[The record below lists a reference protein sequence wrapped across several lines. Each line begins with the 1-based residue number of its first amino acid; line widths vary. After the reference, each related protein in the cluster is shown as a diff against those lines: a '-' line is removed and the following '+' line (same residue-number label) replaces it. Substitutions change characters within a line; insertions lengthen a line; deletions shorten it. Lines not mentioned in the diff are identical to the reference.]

1 MLVIENIEDKVI
13 LLKTLICREVKSFD
27 KKPKE
32 INVGIIDV
40 DFSLIRYLGQATEI
54 KDIDINNCGY
64 VIIKR
69 KDNTT
74 TTLGR
79 FILEYYSKYDNKLK
93 EILKDKEYEIN
104 HINSDKLDN
113 RIENL
118 EIVTHQDNIRHSK
131 GLNYDIIYKSE
142 DLKLLQE
149 MNKNKKKQ
157 EIDKQ
162 YLNRISGIFFKLY
175 NSYMENKECKLDI
188 KILKCCYL
196 KFKNNK
202 TKSNT
207 KEQEIRESK
216 DLTILKQYK
225 LMSYFHTTFIKE
237 ILQKKKQYI
246 YKKIVLDNNIILL
259 NRYIERYP
267 TLKNIFKKYKIMD
280 KEFKEQ
286 LKFDKSNSRNILIDF
301 FTDIYKFNW
310 YVVENGNILL
320 TVNIRNFINVK
331 GKYKAFLT
339 LYLLGLLKRQ
349 NDISKP
355 NTISN
360 RLVHTPSFI
369 HIPFYTDELL
379 KQANNI
385 AKDLLSLNL
394 NKFTYFLIR
403 QEFGE
408 EIADSIYKNK
418 KSKSNYKY
426 GLRAKNDILE
436 FIKTDKDILNFG
448 FMKVEEIF
456 EHIQGLNVQRQIRG
470 EDYNKICN
478 GFINFIKSLLL
489 YNTDTKKRLE
499 ELGFTY
505 ISLNSKII
513 QNIQKYQKEQG
524 FNFPISLKPKEK
536 AIVMKKLIK

>member
-1 MLVIENIEDKVI
+1 MLIIENVEDKVI

-27 KKPKE
+27 KKPRE

-54 KDIDINNCGY
+54 NDININNCGY

-69 KDNTT
+69 DNDTT

-79 FILEYYSKYDNKLK
+79 FILEYYSKYDDRLK
-93 EILKDKEYEIN
+93 EILKNKEYEIN
-104 HINSDKLDN
+104 HINRDKLDN

-118 EIVTHQDNIRHSK
+118 EIVTHQDNIKHSK

-149 MNKNKKKQ
+149 MNKKEKKQ

-162 YLNRISGIFFKLY
+162 YLNRISGLFFKLY

-202 TKSNT
+202 TKLNI
-207 KEQEIRESK
+207 KEQVIRESK
-216 DLTILKQYK
+216 DLTTLKQYK
-225 LMSYFHTTFIKE
+225 LMSCFHTTFIKT

-246 YKKIVLDNNIILL
+246 YKKVVGNNITLL
-259 NRYIERYP
+259 NKYIERYP
-267 TLKNIFKKYKIMD
+267 TLKNIFKKYKIID
-280 KEFKEQ
+280 KEFKEE

-301 FTDIYKFNW
+301 FTDIYNFNW
-310 YVVENGNILL
+310 YVIENGNILL
-320 TVNIRNFINVK
+320 IVNIRNFINVK

-408 EIADSIYKNK
+408 KIADSIYKNK

-426 GLRAKNDILE
+426 GLRAKDDILE
-436 FIKTDKDILNFG
+436 FISKDKEILNFG
-448 FMKVEEIF
+448 FIKVEEIF

-470 EDYNKICN
+470 EAYNKICN

>member
-1 MLVIENIEDKVI
+1 MLVIENVEDKVI
-13 LLKTLICREVKSFD
+13 LLKTLICREVQTIN
-27 KKPKE
+27 KKPIE

-40 DFSLIRYLGQATEI
+40 DFSLIRHLGQATEI
-54 KDIDINNCGY
+54 KDININNCGY

-69 KDNTT
+69 DDDTT

-79 FILEYYSKYDNKLK
+79 FILEYYSKYDDRLK

-104 HINSDKLDN
+104 HINRDKLDN

-118 EIVTHQDNIRHSK
+118 EIVTHQDNIKHSK

-142 DLKLLQE
+142 DLKLLHE
-149 MNKNKKKQ
+149 MNKNEKKQ

-162 YLNRISGIFFKLY
+162 YLNRISGLFFKLY

-202 TKSNT
+202 TKSNI

-216 DLTILKQYK
+216 DLITLKQYK
-225 LMSYFHTTFIKE
+225 LMSCFHTTFIKE
-237 ILQKKKQYI
+237 LLQKKKQYI
-246 YKKIVLDNNIILL
+246 YKKVVGNNITLL
-259 NRYIERYP
+259 NKYIERYP

-301 FTDIYKFNW
+301 FTDIYKSNW

-320 TVNIRNFINVK
+320 TVNIKNFINVK

-349 NDISKP
+349 NDTSKP

-426 GLRAKNDILE
+426 GLRAKEDILE
-436 FIKTDKDILNFG
+436 FISTDKDILNFG
-448 FMKVEEIF
+448 FIKVEEIF
-456 EHIQGLNVQRQIRG
+456 EHIQGLNVQRQIKG

-499 ELGFTY
+499 ELGFIY

-524 FNFPISLKPKEK
+524 FNFPFSLKPKEK

>member
-1 MLVIENIEDKVI
+1 MLIIENVEDKVI

-40 DFSLIRYLGQATEI
+40 DYSLIRYLGQATEI

-79 FILEYYSKYDNKLK
+79 FILEYYSKYDNRLK
-93 EILKDKEYEIN
+93 EILENKEYEIN
-104 HINSDKLDN
+104 HINRDKLDN

-118 EIVTHQDNIRHSK
+118 EIVTHQDNIKHSK

-149 MNKNKKKQ
+149 MNKKEKKQ

-162 YLNRISGIFFKLY
+162 YLNRISGLFFKLY

-202 TKSNT
+202 TKLNI
-207 KEQEIRESK
+207 KEQVIRESK
-216 DLTILKQYK
+216 DLTTLKQYK
-225 LMSYFHTTFIKE
+225 LMSCFHTTFIKT

-246 YKKIVLDNNIILL
+246 YKKVVGNNITLL
-259 NRYIERYP
+259 NKYIERYP

-301 FTDIYKFNW
+301 LTDIYKFNW
-310 YVVENGNILL
+310 YVIENGNILL
-320 TVNIRNFINVK
+320 IVNIRNFINVK

-360 RLVHTPSFI
+360 RLAHTPSFI
-369 HIPFYTDELL
+369 HIPFYTDEIL

-408 EIADSIYKNK
+408 KIADSIYKNK

-426 GLRAKNDILE
+426 GLRAKEDILK
-436 FIKTDKDILNFG
+436 FISTDKEILNFG

-489 YNTDTKKRLE
+489 YNTDTKKRLD

-513 QNIQKYQKEQG
+513 ENIKKYQKEQG
-524 FNFPISLKPKEK
+524 FNFSISLKPKEK
-536 AIVMKKLIK
+536 VIVMKKLIK

>member
-1 MLVIENIEDKVI
+1 MLVIENVEDTVI
-13 LLKTLICREVKSFD
+13 VLKTLICREVKSFD

-79 FILEYYSKYDNKLK
+79 FILEYYSKYDNRLK
-93 EILKDKEYEIN
+93 EILENTEYEIN

-118 EIVTHQDNIRHSK
+118 EIVTHQDNIKHSK

-149 MNKNKKKQ
+149 MNKNEKKQ

-162 YLNRISGIFFKLY
+162 YLNRISGLFFKLY
-175 NSYMENKECKLDI
+175 NSYMEKKECKLDI

-216 DLTILKQYK
+216 DLTTLKQYK
-225 LMSYFHTTFIKE
+225 LMSYFHTNFIKE

-246 YKKIVLDNNIILL
+246 YKKVVGNNITLL
-259 NRYIERYP
+259 NKYIERYP
-267 TLKNIFKKYKIMD
+267 ILKNIFKKYKIMD

-301 FTDIYKFNW
+301 LTDIYKFNW
-310 YVVENGNILL
+310 YVIENGHILL

-349 NDISKP
+349 NDISKQ

-385 AKDLLSLNL
+385 AKDLLPLNL

-426 GLRAKNDILE
+426 GLRAKEDIIE

-448 FMKVEEIF
+448 FMTVEEIF
-456 EHIQGLNVQRQIRG
+456 DHIQGLNVQRQIKG
-470 EDYNKICN
+470 ENYNNIYN
-478 GFINFIKSLLL
+478 SFINFIKSLLL
-489 YNTDTKKRLE
+489 YNTDTKKRLD

-505 ISLNSKII
+505 ISLNTKII
-513 QNIQKYQKEQG
+513 ENIKKYQKEQG
-524 FNFPISLKPKEK
+524 FDFPISLKPKEK
-536 AIVMKKLIK
+536 VIVMKKLIK

>member
-1 MLVIENIEDKVI
+1 MLVIENVEDKVI

-54 KDIDINNCGY
+54 NDININNCGY

-69 KDNTT
+69 DDDTT

-79 FILEYYSKYDNKLK
+79 FILEYYSKYDDRLK
-93 EILKDKEYEIN
+93 EILKNKEYEIN

-118 EIVTHQDNIRHSK
+118 EIVTHQDNIKHSK

-149 MNKNKKKQ
+149 MNKNEKKQ

-162 YLNRISGIFFKLY
+162 YLNRISGLFFKLY

-202 TKSNT
+202 TKSNI

-216 DLTILKQYK
+216 DLTTLKQYK

-246 YKKIVLDNNIILL
+246 YKKVVGNNITLL
-259 NRYIERYP
+259 NKYIERYH

-301 FTDIYKFNW
+301 FTDIYNFNW
-310 YVVENGNILL
+310 YVIENGNILL

-369 HIPFYTDELL
+369 HIPFYTNELL

-426 GLRAKNDILE
+426 GLKAKEDILE
-436 FIKTDKDILNFG
+436 FISTDKDILNFG

-456 EHIQGLNVQRQIRG
+456 EHIQGLNIQRQIRG

-499 ELGFTY
+499 ELGFIY

-524 FNFPISLKPKEK
+524 FNFPILLKSKEK